1 MRLKYF
7 FGVFLVAAISA
18 AAVAMSG
25 GKLAA
30 FVDLPT
36 YVVVLA
42 IPAAIAFASWP
53 VRDIGRAF
61 SAPFDPAA
69 GRKELEKSLLFF
81 SQLRR
86 WVLVA
91 ALLGTMIGLVCI
103 LAYADGRN
111 LDRLGRNLAVMFL
124 CVTNALLF
132 CLVVPLPLESL
143 ASRRLAELE

>member
-7 FGVFLVAAISA
+7 FGVFLVVAISA

-36 YVVVLA
+36 YVVIIA

-61 SAPFDPAA
+61 SAPSTRRRA
-69 GRKELEKSLLFF
+69 GRS
-81 SQLRR
+81 
-86 WVLVA
+86 
-91 ALLGTMIGLVCI
+91 
-103 LAYADGRN
+103 
-111 LDRLGRNLAVMFL
+111 
-124 CVTNALLF
+124 
-132 CLVVPLPLESL
+132 
-143 ASRRLAELE
+143 SRSPSCSSPSSGAGSSSPPSSAR